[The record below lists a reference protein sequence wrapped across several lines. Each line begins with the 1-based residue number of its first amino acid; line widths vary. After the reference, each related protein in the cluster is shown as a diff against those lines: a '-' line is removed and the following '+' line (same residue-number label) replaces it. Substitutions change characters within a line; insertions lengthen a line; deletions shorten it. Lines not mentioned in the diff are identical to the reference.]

1 MPDIPL
7 ANGQPVAQPSAK
19 RIGLA
24 TLAALVGAAVILIVA
39 VLPAEYGV
47 DPTGAGKALG
57 LMALYEGKTDS
68 EAAPPEPAAG
78 PVKPAVFRTQTIEF
92 TLHQHEGFEY
102 KYRVEKGRGFVYS
115 WTATGRV
122 KSEFHGEHDGAP
134 SGTAV
139 TYDKQEGDRASGTFT
154 APAGGIHGW
163 FWENQEDAEI
173 TLKLTSAGFYE
184 WADEFRVHFDMTK
197 HKNKVERTRHELSG
211 PTE

>member
-1 MPDIPL
+1 MMPDT
-7 ANGQPVAQPSAK
+7 PVAHGPAVARPSAA
-19 RIGLA
+19 RIGQA
-24 TLAALVGAAVILIVA
+24 TLGALILAGVILVLA

-47 DPTGAGKALG
+47 DPTGVGKALG
-57 LMALYEGKTDS
+57 LLDLYEGAKAD
-68 EAAPPEPAAG
+68 EAAPEPSGG
-78 PVKPAVFRTQTIEF
+78 PVKPAMFRTQTIEF
-92 TLHQHEGFEY
+92 ALKPHEGFEY
-102 KYRVEKGRGFVYS
+102 KYRVEKGRGFVYT
-115 WTATGRV
+115 WTAAGRV

-163 FWENQEDAEI
+163 FWENQGDEAI

-211 PTE
+211 QTD